1 MARKGSLLCHFLH
14 EQCNRPSCV
23 GCQISCSKQ
32 DGFVPELLRIIADP
46 NVAEPVQQSAAIYFK
61 LAISKSWEAPDD
73 DDSDDHDADAHYI
86 SDEDKNF
93 VKANLLNV
101 MCEATDASRIQLS
114 VAMQNVV
121 RMDYPEKWPNFMD
134 QVFVKISNPDN
145 ASVLS
150 AGLLVLYTVAK
161 VYEFKRSK
169 EKETIAVPISKI
181 EPLVFYHCNQL
192 LNNQSAEAV
201 VIKKQGL
208 KTIYVLTQFSINFS
222 MLPIERL
229 DDWIQFSITVL
240 SQDCPSELDTI
251 EDRDERAHTVWWK
264 CKKWAIKL
272 LDRVFD
278 RYGSPNQVPVNYVV
292 FAKHFLTKW
301 SSDILEVIM
310 RLLNA
315 QRNNIYVSDRVLHH
329 ALSFTNTAV
338 AHSYCWRIVKP
349 HALDLI
355 KNVLFPLLCYNDEDE
370 EMWADNVEEYI
381 RFKFDIF
388 EDMHSPVCEAGTL
401 LRGLAKRKDIVQP
414 VLAFAIQ
421 VLTRASSAREVEGA
435 LRVLGE
441 LDAQLTKSKKYKG
454 DVERMLDTLCTSR
467 LNDQNKFIKARAA
480 WCFRQYGE
488 AQFRTTSILSK
499 AVNSLVR
506 CLCSPDEE
514 LPVKVEAA
522 LAIQSIL
529 KNQEKAHALLEPCV
543 KDIIV
548 HVLEI
553 VAKTQV
559 EDVVRVVDEL
569 LEHFLDTVIPV
580 AAEITE
586 SLSNLFLQIISGPG
600 ECDQT
605 HALMSL
611 IPTITNILD
620 VVEDH
625 QEIMVQVEP
634 SILKIIK
641 YILVEEK
648 IDFYC
653 DVIALMQSLLQ
664 TQISE
669 PMWAIFN
676 DLYSMYKNTDH
687 QTILPFADLFHV
699 LHLYLVTDTDS
710 FLAFPE
716 RLKAF
721 MDMCQMTLED
731 DDDGDENHLYA
742 AKLMECILLQCG
754 ARAAPLISQAI
765 PTMIM
770 LVLQRLEKPV
780 GEGLEELKPL
790 LLLVVVAAIY
800 TCQDLAIG
808 VLRQIAPD
816 HPNPLDYICDQL
828 LSVNKHI
835 TGVHNRK
842 MALFGI
848 CAFLNLPKE
857 LRPAVIN
864 NNPRKVIEV
873 SIIIFDNLQRAL
885 KAQADIRNLDSD
897 TDTEAESDEDD
908 ADAKPKKGNRG
919 RKVPEHLSDDDDEID
934 EMTFDYIDAMTKDNK
949 MGGLENDDEEHELT
963 DEEESSCIDETD
975 TEQFKTLFDED
986 GAPDVFVYFKD
997 TMEKFEQNEPELF
1010 ATMVANLTPQESES
1024 LHTLIKVCEQHV
1036 KSEHSKQVE
1045 QAGGYNFGQA
1055 AGVPSEFN
1063 FAK

>member
-1 MARKGSLLCHFLH
+1 
-14 EQCNRPSCV
+14 
-23 GCQISCSKQ
+23 CSKR
-32 DGFVPELLRIIADP
+32 DGFVPELLRIIADR

-101 MCEATDASRIQLS
+101 MCEATDASR
-114 VAMQNVV
+114 
-121 RMDYPEKWPNFMD
+121 
-134 QVFVKISNPDN
+134 
-145 ASVLS
+145 
-150 AGLLVLYTVAK
+150 
-161 VYEFKRSK
+161 FKRSK

-208 KTIYVLTQFSINFS
+208 KTIYVLTQ
-222 MLPIERL
+222 
-229 DDWIQFSITVL
+229 
-240 SQDCPSELDTI
+240 LDTI

-315 QRNNIYVSDRVLHH
+315 QRNNIYVSDR
-329 ALSFTNTAV
+329 
-338 AHSYCWRIVKP
+338 
-349 HALDLI
+349 DLI

-370 EMWADNVEEYI
+370 EI
-381 RFKFDIF
+381 CFLSDIF

-441 LDAQLTKSKKYKG
+441 LDAQLTK
-454 DVERMLDTLCTSR
+454 
-467 LNDQNKFIKARAA
+467 
-480 WCFRQYGE
+480 
-488 AQFRTTSILSK
+488 SK

-569 LEHFLDTVIPV
+569 LEHFLDT
-580 AAEITE
+580 
-586 SLSNLFLQIISGPG
+586 SNLFLQIISGPG

-648 IDFYC
+648 ID
-653 DVIALMQSLLQ
+653 
-664 TQISE
+664 
-669 PMWAIFN
+669 
-676 DLYSMYKNTDH
+676 
-687 QTILPFADLFHV
+687 LFHV

-721 MDMCQMTLED
+721 MDMCQMTLEASYLVH
-731 DDDGDENHLYA
+731 GLGR
-742 AKLMECILLQCG
+742 IL
-754 ARAAPLISQAI
+754 
-765 PTMIM
+765 
-770 LVLQRLEKPV
+770 
-780 GEGLEELKPL
+780 
-790 LLLVVVAAIY
+790 
-800 TCQDLAIG
+800 
-808 VLRQIAPD
+808 
-816 HPNPLDYICDQL
+816 
-828 LSVNKHI
+828 
-835 TGVHNRK
+835 
-842 MALFGI
+842 
-848 CAFLNLPKE
+848 
-857 LRPAVIN
+857 
-864 NNPRKVIEV
+864 
-873 SIIIFDNLQRAL
+873 
-885 KAQADIRNLDSD
+885 
-897 TDTEAESDEDD
+897 
-908 ADAKPKKGNRG
+908 
-919 RKVPEHLSDDDDEID
+919 
-934 EMTFDYIDAMTKDNK
+934 
-949 MGGLENDDEEHELT
+949 
-963 DEEESSCIDETD
+963 
-975 TEQFKTLFDED
+975 
-986 GAPDVFVYFKD
+986 
-997 TMEKFEQNEPELF
+997 
-1010 ATMVANLTPQESES
+1010 
-1024 LHTLIKVCEQHV
+1024 
-1036 KSEHSKQVE
+1036 
-1045 QAGGYNFGQA
+1045 
-1055 AGVPSEFN
+1055 
-1063 FAK
+1063 